1 MSPMRSAIWSSA
13 SSACEWQLPVTTG
26 IRTTGTADAISLSV
40 KCNIDENL
48 QLVGERESKY
58 IDGNVEHELSRG
70 VFREPGDLLGSPG
83 PMEML
88 TTRAGHGILD
98 GSDGNVVVN
107 PSLHRRAEV
116 HVLLGTPRRQ
126 GKNSVGTSKIPFW
139 ELVCEMLTARLEV
152 QSAPRTIAVAR

>member
-1 MSPMRSAIWSSA
+1 M
-13 SSACEWQLPVTTG
+13 G
-26 IRTTGTADAISLSV
+26 
-40 KCNIDENL
+40 KCGHSE
-48 QLVGERESKY
+48 QGRLVGEWESKY

-83 PMEML
+83 QW
-88 TTRAGHGILD
+88 RAGHGILD

-116 HVLLGTPRRQ
+116 HVLLGGRPD
-126 GKNSVGTSKIPFW
+126 GKARILLDLENPFW

-152 QSAPRTIAVAR
+152 QSAPRTTAVAR

>member
-1 MSPMRSAIWSSA
+1 MGRALLPGLGAERIGKCGHSEQGRLAG
-13 SSACEWQLPVTTG
+13 EW
-26 IRTTGTADAISLSV
+26 
-40 KCNIDENL
+40 
-48 QLVGERESKY
+48 ESKY

-83 PMEML
+83 QW
-88 TTRAGHGILD
+88 RAGHGILD

-116 HVLLGTPRRQ
+116 HVLLGDAPTARREFCW
-126 GKNSVGTSKIPFW
+126 TSKIPFW

-152 QSAPRTIAVAR
+152 QSAPRTTAVAR